1 MRALPWDLKF
11 DFLTV
16 TIRAGHNWAGKS
28 FLLMILDLALHSGG
42 DCLKDNGKGED
53 DIGDQ
58 ADLTQVEIVPARHV
72 EIETDPGCPGCGTH
86 HDRGSEIHFE
96 TQESPG

>member
-1 MRALPWDLKF
+1 MLKAF
-11 DFLTV
+11 YRSIFERHDHVPAITEPARL
-16 TIRAGHNWAGKS
+16 S
-28 FLLMILDLALHSGG
+28 SSLMILDLALHSGC
-42 DCLKDNGKGED
+42 DRLKDNGKGQD
-53 DIGDQ
+53 DVGDQ

-72 EIETDPGCPGCGTH
+72 EIEADTGCPGCGTH